1 MALPRGIRNNNPL
14 NIRKGNNWKGER
26 QPQTDPAFEEF
37 KSMEYGIRAGFKILR
52 NYMTGYHGMVA
63 KRNTVQSIIER
74 WAPPIENA
82 TNNYAT
88 FVADKMGISRYQKF
102 DFSDRKKMVD
112 LVDAM
117 IQVECGQKIDRAII
131 ESAYDMV

>member
-14 NIRKGNNWKGER
+14 NIRKGNDWQGER
-26 QPQTDPAFEEF
+26 HPQQDKAFEEF
-37 KSMEYGIRAGFKILR
+37 KSMEYGIRAGFKILQ
-52 NYMTGYHGMVA
+52 NYMSGYHGLVA
-63 KRNTVQSIIER
+63 KRNSIQLIIEK

-82 TNNYAT
+82 TDKYIQ
-88 FVADKMGISRYQKF
+88 FVADKVGISRYQKF
-102 DFSDRKKMVD
+102 TFSDRKKMID

-117 IQVECGQKIDRAII
+117 IQVECGTKVDRQVI